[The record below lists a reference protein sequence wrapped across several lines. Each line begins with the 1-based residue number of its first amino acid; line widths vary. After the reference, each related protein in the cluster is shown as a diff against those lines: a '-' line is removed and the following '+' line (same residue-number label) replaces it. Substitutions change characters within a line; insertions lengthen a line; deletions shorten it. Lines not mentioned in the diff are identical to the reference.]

1 MSLDDADLLS
11 LEDSEIINSLYQLA
25 TLLTLMSGKK
35 INFQNV
41 FILVLTDKR
50 FNYIAKEIT
59 GLDSGIEICKYLL
72 EIDPSLVKSKLILQY
87 LNGRIN

>member
-50 FNYIAKEIT
+50 FNHIAKEIT
-59 GLDSGIEICKYLL
+59 GLDSDIEICKYLL
-72 EIDPSLVKSKLILQY
+72 EIDPCLVKSKLILQY

>member
-41 FILVLTDKR
+41 FIFS
-50 FNYIAKEIT
+50 FN
-59 GLDSGIEICKYLL
+59 
-72 EIDPSLVKSKLILQY
+72 
-87 LNGRIN
+87 

>member
-50 FNYIAKEIT
+50 FNHIAKEIT
-59 GLDSGIEICKYLL
+59 GLDSDIEICKYLL
-72 EIDPSLVKSKLILQY
+72 EIDSSLVKSKLILQY

>member
-11 LEDSEIINSLYQLA
+11 LEDSEIVNSLYQLA

-59 GLDSGIEICKYLL
+59 GLDSDIEICKYLL

>member
-50 FNYIAKEIT
+50 SNYIAKEIT
-59 GLDSGIEICKYLL
+59 GLDSDIEICKYLL

>member
-1 MSLDDADLLS
+1 MTIDEADLLS

-25 TLLTLMSGKK
+25 TLLTLISGKK

-50 FNYIAKEIT
+50 FNQIAKEIT
-59 GLDSGIEICKYLL
+59 GLDSDIEICEYLL

>member
-41 FILVLTDKR
+41 FIFRKPHPQKR
-50 FNYIAKEIT
+50 HK
-59 GLDSGIEICKYLL
+59 
-72 EIDPSLVKSKLILQY
+72 
-87 LNGRIN
+87 

>member
-1 MSLDDADLLS
+1 MSLDDTDLLS

-50 FNYIAKEIT
+50 FNHIAKEIT
-59 GLDSGIEICKYLL
+59 GLDSDIEICKYLL
-72 EIDPSLVKSKLILQY
+72 EIDPSLVKS
-87 LNGRIN
+87 

>member
-50 FNYIAKEIT
+50 FNHIAKEIT
-59 GLDSGIEICKYLL
+59 GLDSDIEICKYLL
-72 EIDPSLVKSKLILQY
+72 EIDLSLVKSKLILQY

>member
-50 FNYIAKEIT
+50 FNHIAKEIT
-59 GLDSGIEICKYLL
+59 GLDSDIEICKYLL
-72 EIDPSLVKSKLILQY
+72 EIDPS
-87 LNGRIN
+87 

>member
-50 FNYIAKEIT
+50 FNHIAKEIT
-59 GLDSGIEICKYLL
+59 GLDSHIESCKYLL

>member
-59 GLDSGIEICKYLL
+59 GLDSDIEICKYLL
-72 EIDPSLVKSKLILQY
+72 EIDLSLVKSKLILQY

>member
-1 MSLDDADLLS
+1 MSLDDADHLS

-50 FNYIAKEIT
+50 FNHIAKEIT
-59 GLDSGIEICKYLL
+59 GLDSDIEICKYFL

>member
-50 FNYIAKEIT
+50 FNHIAKEIT
-59 GLDSGIEICKYLL
+59 GLDSDIEICKYLL
-72 EIDPSLVKSKLILQY
+72 EIDTSLVKSKLILQY

>member
-50 FNYIAKEIT
+50 FNHIAKEIT
-59 GLDSGIEICKYLL
+59 GLDSDIEICKYLL
-72 EIDPSLVKSKLILQY
+72 EIDPSLVNSKLILQY

>member
-50 FNYIAKEIT
+50 FNHIAKEIT
-59 GLDSGIEICKYLL
+59 GLDSDIEICKYFL

>member
-50 FNYIAKEIT
+50 FNHI
-59 GLDSGIEICKYLL
+59 
-72 EIDPSLVKSKLILQY
+72 
-87 LNGRIN
+87 

>member
-11 LEDSEIINSLYQLA
+11 LGDSEIINSLYQLA

-59 GLDSGIEICKYLL
+59 GLDSDIEICKYLL

>member
-41 FILVLTDKR
+41 FILALTDKR

-59 GLDSGIEICKYLL
+59 GLDSDIEICKYLL

>member
-50 FNYIAKEIT
+50 FNYIANEIT
-59 GLDSGIEICKYLL
+59 GLDSDIEICKYLL

>member
-59 GLDSGIEICKYLL
+59 GLNSDIEICKYLL

>member
-50 FNYIAKEIT
+50 FNHIAKEIT
-59 GLDSGIEICKYLL
+59 GLDSDIEL
-72 EIDPSLVKSKLILQY
+72 SLIH
-87 LNGRIN
+87 I

>member
-59 GLDSGIEICKYLL
+59 GLDSDIEICKYLL
-72 EIDPSLVKSKLILQY
+72 EIDPSLVKSKLIFQY

>member
-59 GLDSGIEICKYLL
+59 GLDSDIEICKYLL

>member
-50 FNYIAKEIT
+50 FNHIAKEIT
-59 GLDSGIEICKYLL
+59 GL
-72 EIDPSLVKSKLILQY
+72 
-87 LNGRIN
+87 RI

>member
-25 TLLTLMSGKK
+25 TLLTLMSGQK

-50 FNYIAKEIT
+50 FNHIAKEIT
-59 GLDSGIEICKYLL
+59 GLDSDIEICKYLL

>member
-1 MSLDDADLLS
+1 MSLDDTDLLS

-50 FNYIAKEIT
+50 FNHIAKEIT
-59 GLDSGIEICKYLL
+59 GLDSDIEICKYLL
-72 EIDPSLVKSKLILQY
+72 EIDPSLVKPKLILQY

>member
-41 FILVLTDKR
+41 FILVLTYKR
-50 FNYIAKEIT
+50 FNHIAKEIT
-59 GLDSGIEICKYLL
+59 GLDSDIEICKYLL